1 MTHLDLN
8 HYQYEKAIEL
18 IMNNKLFEVVP
29 KGIFYIYFLL
39 KVYALSKDGF

>member
-8 HYQYEKAIEL
+8 HYQNEKVIEL
-18 IMNNKLFEVVP
+18 IMHNKLFEVVP
-29 KGIFYIYFLL
+29 KEIFYIYFLL